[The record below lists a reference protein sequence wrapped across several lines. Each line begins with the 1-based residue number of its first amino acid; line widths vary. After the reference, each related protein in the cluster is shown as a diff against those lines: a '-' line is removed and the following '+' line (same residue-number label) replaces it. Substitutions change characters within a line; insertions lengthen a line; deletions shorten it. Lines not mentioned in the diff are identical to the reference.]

1 VNNDKLSVQRK
12 LGRWGAFFCKLWDL
26 TDIPMEKVIKIKIR
40 GEKMKKLHFSILLSI
55 LFICMKQLHAQ
66 DVSNLQNIYPILSM
80 FYNVPDD
87 DQKDFE
93 HLNFRYGW
101 TSQAPYT
108 IAVQF
113 SNAGYDDKT
122 FKFAIKDVTLNKM
135 VVLGKLHKST
145 AGYETLKA
153 NSDGTIWSGS
163 ITSLNDSFALR
174 VWNSDGKSLD
184 QAPISILS
192 AWIPTSVNTPT
203 NTSGT
208 TPLASLTPSTL
219 PQNTAAGTAK

>member
-1 VNNDKLSVQRK
+1 
-12 LGRWGAFFCKLWDL
+12 
-26 TDIPMEKVIKIKIR
+26 
-40 GEKMKKLHFSILLSI
+40 
-55 LFICMKQLHAQ
+55 MKQLHAQ
-66 DVSNLQNIYPILSM
+66 DVSNLQDIYPILSI

-113 SNAGYDDKT
+113 SNAGYDDKIL
-122 FKFAIKDVTLNKM
+122 KFAIKDVTLNKM
-135 VVLGKLHKST
+135 VLIGKIHKST

-153 NSDGTIWSGS
+153 NSDSVIWSGP
-163 ITSLNDSFALR
+163 IASLKDSFALR
-174 VWNSDGKSLD
+174 VWNSDRHSFD

-192 AWIPTSVNTPT
+192 DWIPTSVNAST

-208 TPLASLTPSTL
+208 TPLASLTPSTT
-219 PQNTAAGTAK
+219 PQNTTAGTAK